1 MKRLVAA
8 AAIVFLS
15 SGLGMAQTPPG
26 PVAPAPSPAAD
37 STVPNLAPPS
47 ATTVGQAPGVNP
59 ANPQDQ
65 IGRANAQ
72 DRNSPNASNP
82 QDMRPLSK

>member
-8 AAIVFLS
+8 AAIAFLS
-15 SGLGMAQTPPG
+15 SGLGMAQTSPG
-26 PVAPAPSPAAD
+26 PVSPAPSPTAD
-37 STVPNLAPPS
+37 STVLNLTPQS
-47 ATTVGQAPGVNP
+47 GTMVGQAPGANS
-59 ANPQDQ
+59 ANPQDR

-72 DRNSPNASNP
+72 YRTSPNASNS